1 MNKKAKEAIKAKL
14 VLDQHII
21 RGKLSSNRYAM
32 EKLVEE
38 QTRLKRELA
47 IYQDLIRSLE
57 DKQREEQWHLSNTG
71 PW

>member
-1 MNKKAKEAIKAKL
+1 MNKKAKEAIKAEL

-47 IYQDLIRSLE
+47 IYQELIRSLE
-57 DKQREEQWHLSNTG
+57 DKPKED
-71 PW
+71 

>member
-14 VLDQHII
+14 VLDQHMI

-57 DKQREEQWHLSNTG
+57 DKQREEQ
-71 PW
+71 